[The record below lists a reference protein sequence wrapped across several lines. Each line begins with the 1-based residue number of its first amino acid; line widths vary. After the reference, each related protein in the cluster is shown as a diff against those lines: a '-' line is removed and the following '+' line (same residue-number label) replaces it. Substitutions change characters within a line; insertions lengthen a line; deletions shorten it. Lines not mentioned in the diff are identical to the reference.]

1 MFNDKMHGSLLKDL
15 CFFSEHGH
23 GHLPTLVS
31 RLEDLGAS
39 LHQPG
44 SDGDKLVTDLVDTF
58 FKCLG
63 CSKMSRQIEKVLVSV
78 PSSMAQIVESQM
90 TVKVQELLT
99 GRDLLH
105 KVSCVMEQSKMARE
119 IIHRHLPDLCCCLH
133 TSIDHIL
140 HEESQPQ
147 GDATV
152 YTVVK
157 ISLQVL
163 QHYTED
169 LRRAVWLDHDVT
181 AEHLTEHVSL
191 LFQDLVTVLTCSGFT
206 PDIYLFAGTTVAML
220 LNQAPDP
227 HASVESLRQLFQ
239 VITEGCG
246 YCHLGHLKMNI
257 LKRDGEDCNRFSE
270 LALIKAVIT
279 CCRPEVLTLSSN
291 ILPGLLDRG
300 DSSSE
305 VPLRDKQLL
314 LTLFPRVLSFC
325 GDQTSSQYHAFQIL
339 SVWFKSLHKCLPTIH
354 SDYET
359 GSITSRDSFYLEET
373 LKLIFL
379 NWDSPVDGVATFVC
393 EIFQVV
399 LSVWSWERTN
409 RHTDNEILSEE
420 LLSRLLDIPWYAK
433 GKYKLLGLILPYT
446 DINKLF
452 ANVCLKGHLLQ
463 CMSTNDLSP
472 PASDVYKSSLQ
483 QIRNVC
489 KEENQLMVWRE
500 AWLEVLMA
508 GLFSDEPLLFR
519 KMCDYWLPLT
529 LKLLP
534 VSAAFLLHHL
544 CELRRESLCEARRRR
559 ALYVW
564 LVLLR
569 SIRNNV
575 GLQEQD
581 FNVQLLTEALYSREE
596 EVRGEA
602 VAFLCVT
609 KKSELLTERE
619 VDLLQSG
626 LPLCLRVDS
635 APFRQ
640 NLASSLKK
648 LMMRLRDG
656 CLAGIKKKREKD
668 LVRSLEFLDWLHG
681 TLIDGLLPGTSFQRR
696 KTCLEILSVIYNTLL
711 YVPGSGTQPRGQAQ
725 EKCVQIV
732 EYAHHLGLCDFL
744 SWRSMVAVCT
754 CVTDGADEVQELS
767 AGLLMRFFPWSTPR
781 QLGYHPEHMACHL
794 LCSALHLCSSPRP
807 YETQSGALICNIVFV
822 KYACEQGAVFS
833 RGTEGFTCTLT
844 DSSNAHSQFLQFL
857 LTETQKALAVA
868 ETNLVLASRESPI
881 HGLIQGITLCL
892 QSLQSQSDLDLPVS
906 LLLDLLKVNVKVIQM
921 TLSVTSGGSGK
932 ESCPSFAELGVAL
945 DSLVSGEREG
955 ESLSL
960 TPEFQFMLS
969 WCWVNLKESCT
980 CLGEVTACLLTSR
993 TGDRATWMPELE
1005 SVGQVYVQV
1014 LTSCRIRG
1022 AIEGCRQGFLQ
1033 YCTFLMSCDDRA
1045 LADIPAEIL
1054 HQVMKSLESNLMSA
1068 SVTRRSAGLPIIVQV
1083 IAQAEQRRKQHQ
1095 LLTQS
1100 VVTLF
1105 RLASAPFTPQ
1115 SDQTQDVC
1123 QVHALNILKALFG
1136 DAALVLSLMPR
1147 YTEVLLLIFDG
1158 FESPSWAIRNAATQ
1172 LFGIMV
1178 SRMFGPRGKA
1188 GTSQKMMTFQEL
1200 SVHYPDLPSAMLSRL
1215 QTTCTNIGSIDSLQP
1230 SLFLVLTLLASLG
1243 PAESHST
1250 DQIERAFREKISLSL
1265 DSPVYTLRELS
1276 ARAAVTFIP
1285 LDSGQQEGL
1294 KLVNGLPPSCDKIHR
1309 HNVLHGT
1316 LLCVEKLIISREFS
1330 KTFKHR
1336 LLTVILEK
1344 SWILTKLRHCPL
1356 ISAKYVQIIKHLI
1369 QDCDCDDSLRMS
1381 IVSLLK
1387 SVMEGEHS
1395 SILQIGTG
1403 LKVKDSM
1410 LCITHLLHN
1419 IPDILTRQC
1428 CDWLQSD
1435 DRDVCSVCLD
1445 ILLKMVMKNRHS
1457 SVDWSE
1463 IQFQIWMLL
1472 QRDVGISTLTAAMSL
1487 LAEIQLHQ
1495 LTQIHSDNF
1504 TMDNLHQV
1512 ESQSGST
1519 SSLHAAS
1526 IQVAAILL
1534 KNTLKLQLPLTGSF
1548 KSSVQRW
1555 CQQVH
1560 TMSDPRQTDTFR
1572 SAAVKSLLIAG
1583 ETILTVCV
1591 NNTSLPESV
1600 LSCLMGSVFNLLED
1614 GDADVRDKAAEFV
1627 TSLHWEQRHIQFSD
1641 VDCSTCQKM
1650 FCQYISAISTWPSAV
1665 PMYLLEKTY
1674 SSGEVIQACRSNR
1687 LNSRSEVLF
1696 EQEDSS
1702 ILSERPL
1709 QQEMYH
1715 STVKAL
1721 LHGNTTMLPAD
1732 YVSQKTGEILTDLT
1746 ASIPVLQK
1754 NLQNAPIWNISS
1766 DSTVY
1771 SSIAGLILVAD
1782 VVVTVADAAVVGDIQ
1797 SRLAKLGQMKDLHPR
1812 LQAMLNKLLSNQ
1824 SM

>member
-1 MFNDKMHGSLLKDL
+1 MCGSLLKDL
-15 CFFSEHGH
+15 CLFSEHGR

-31 RLEDLGAS
+31 RLETLGAS
-39 LHQPG
+39 LQQPG
-44 SDGDKLVTDLVDTF
+44 PEGGQLVTDLVDTF

-63 CSKMSRQIEKVLVSV
+63 CSKMSRQIEKVLSSV
-78 PSSMAQIVESQM
+78 PPSKAPIVESQM

-99 GRDLLH
+99 DRDLLH
-105 KVSCVMEQSKMARE
+105 KVSCVLEQSKVARE
-119 IIHRHLPDLCCCLH
+119 IIHRHLQDLCCCLH
-133 TSIDHIL
+133 TTIDSIL

-147 GDATV
+147 GAATM
-152 YTVVK
+152 YTVGK

-163 QHYTED
+163 HHFSED
-169 LRRAVWLDHDVT
+169 LHRVVWLGHDVT
-181 AEHLTEHVSL
+181 AERLTEHVSL
-191 LFQDLVTVLTCSGFT
+191 LFQNLVTVLTCSGFAA
-206 PDIYLFAGTTVAML
+206 DIYLFAGTTVAML

-227 HASVESLRQLFQ
+227 HATVESLRQVFR
-239 VITEGCG
+239 VIADGCG
-246 YCHLGHLKMNI
+246 CCHLGHLKMNI
-257 LKRDGEDCNRFSE
+257 VKRDGQDCNRFSE
-270 LALIKAVIT
+270 LALIKAVVM
-279 CCRPEVLTLSSN
+279 CCRLDVLTLSTN
-291 ILPGLLDRG
+291 VLPGLPDRG
-300 DSSSE
+300 DNSCQ
-305 VPLRDKQLL
+305 VPLRDNQLL
-314 LTLFPRVLSFC
+314 LTLFPRVLRFC
-325 GDQTSSQYHAFQIL
+325 GDQTSNQYHAFQIL

-354 SDYET
+354 SNHET
-359 GSITSRDSFYLEET
+359 VGFTSKDSFYLEET
-373 LKLIFL
+373 LKLVFL
-379 NWDSPVDGVATFVC
+379 NWDSPVDGVAAFVC
-393 EIFQVV
+393 EIFQAV
-399 LSVWSWERTN
+399 LSVWSWERAD
-409 RHTDNEILSEE
+409 RHTDNDRLSEE
-420 LLSRLLDIPWYAK
+420 LLSRLLDIPWYAR

-446 DINKLF
+446 DISKLF
-452 ANVCLKGHLLQ
+452 ANACLKGHLLQ

-489 KEENQLMVWRE
+489 EKENQLTVWRE
-500 AWLEVLMA
+500 AWLELLLA

-519 KMCDYWLPLT
+519 KMCDYWIPLT

-534 VSAAFLLHHL
+534 ASATFLPHHV

-569 SIRNNV
+569 SIRNNK

-581 FNVQLLTEALYSREE
+581 FNVELLTEALYSREE

-640 NLASSLKK
+640 NLASSMKK

-656 CLAGIKKKREKD
+656 CLAGIKKKQEE

-681 TLIDGLLPGTSFQRR
+681 TLIGSLLPGASFQRR
-696 KTCLEILSVIYNTLL
+696 KTCLEILNIIYDTLV
-711 YVPGSGTQPRGQAQ
+711 YVPGGGTHLRGQAQ

-732 EYAHHLGLCDFL
+732 EYAHRLGLCDFL

-767 AGLLMRFFPWSTPR
+767 AGLLMRFFPWSAP
-781 QLGYHPEHMACHL
+781 QQPGYHPEDLAYHL
-794 LCSALHLCSSPRP
+794 LSSALHLCSSPRP

-833 RGTEGFTCTLT
+833 RGSGEGFTCTLM
-844 DSSNAHSQFLQFL
+844 DSSSAHSQFLQFL
-857 LTETQKALAVA
+857 LEETQKALALA

-881 HGLIQGITLCL
+881 HGLIQGIALCL
-892 QSLQSQSDLDLPVS
+892 KSLQSRHDLDLPVS

-921 TLSVTSGGSGK
+921 TLSVTSGGNEK

-980 CLGEVTACLLTSR
+980 CLGEVTACLVTSR
-993 TGDRATWMPELE
+993 TGDRPTWLQELQ

-1033 YCTFLMSCDDRA
+1033 YCTVLMSCDDPA
-1045 LADIPAEIL
+1045 LAAIPAEIL
-1054 HQVMKSLESNLMSA
+1054 HQVMSSLESNLMSA

-1115 SDQTQDVC
+1115 SNQTQDVC

-1136 DAALVLSLMPR
+1136 DAALVLSLMSR
-1147 YTEVLLLIFDG
+1147 YTEVLIIIFDG

-1200 SVHYPDLPSAMLSRL
+1200 FAHYPDLPSAMLSRL
-1215 QTTCTNIGSIDSLQP
+1215 ETTCTNFGSINSLQP

-1243 PAESHST
+1243 PAESQST
-1250 DQIERAFREKISLSL
+1250 DQIERALREKISLSL
-1265 DSPVYTLRELS
+1265 PSPVYTLRELS

-1285 LDSGQQEGL
+1285 LDSGEQEGL
-1294 KLVNGLPPSCDKIHR
+1294 KLVASLPPSCDKIDG
-1309 HNVLHGT
+1309 HNLLHGT
-1316 LLCVEKLIISREFS
+1316 LLCVEKLILSREFS
-1330 KTFKHR
+1330 KTFKQT
-1336 LLTVILEK
+1336 LFTVILEK
-1344 SWILTKLRHCPL
+1344 SWILTKLSHCPL

-1369 QDCDCDDSLRMS
+1369 PDCDCDERLRMS

-1387 SVMEGEHS
+1387 SAMDGEHS

-1410 LCITHLLHN
+1410 LCITHLLH
-1419 IPDILTRQC
+1419 DIQDVLTKQC
-1428 CDWLQSD
+1428 CDWLQSPD
-1435 DRDVCSVCLD
+1435 SDVCSVCLD
-1445 ILLKMVMKNRHS
+1445 ILLKMAVKHRNS
-1457 SVDWSE
+1457 NVDWSQ
-1463 IQFQIWMLL
+1463 IQPQIWMLL

-1495 LTQIHSDNF
+1495 LTQVHSDNI
-1504 TMDNLHQV
+1504 TIDDLHQV
-1512 ESQSGST
+1512 EALCGST
-1519 SSLHAAS
+1519 SSLQAAC
-1526 IQVAAILL
+1526 IQMKAILV
-1534 KNTLKLQLPLTGSF
+1534 KNMLKLQLP
-1548 KSSVQRW
+1548 V
-1555 CQQVH
+1555 
-1560 TMSDPRQTDTFR
+1560 TD
-1572 SAAVKSLLIAG
+1572 SLCVPCYRF
-1583 ETILTVCV
+1583 LTVKEQRD
-1591 NNTSLPESV
+1591 TV
-1600 LSCLMGSVFNLLED
+1600 LVCSTPCSPCWRTGIQTY
-1614 GDADVRDKAAEFV
+1614 GDTDIRDRAAQFV
-1627 TSLHWEQRHIQFSD
+1627 SSLHWDQRCIQFSD
-1641 VDCSTCQKM
+1641 VDSNTCQKM
-1650 FCQYISAISTWPSAV
+1650 FCQYISSISTWPPSV
-1665 PMYLLEKTY
+1665 PIYLLEKIY
-1674 SSGEVIQACRSNR
+1674 RSGEVIQACRNNR

-1702 ILSERPL
+1702 ILSEKPL

-1721 LHGNTTMLPAD
+1721 LHGNSDMLPAS
-1732 YVSQKTGEILTDLT
+1732 YVSQKTAEISTDLT
-1746 ASIPVLQK
+1746 ACIPVLRK
-1754 NLQNAPIWNISS
+1754 NLQNAPILNISS

-1797 SRLAKLGQMKDLHPR
+1797 AKLAELGQMKDLHPG
-1812 LQAMLNKLLSNQ
+1812 LQVILNKLLSNQ
-1824 SM
+1824 SK